1 MLCLFRAEAG
11 ERKLTKH
18 MLYPAGVHRGGP
30 TPCKHAHAFA
40 MGAGLVGKA
49 APLMMPS
56 RFVTTQVAKPGLR
69 KRNLPFLL
77 SDSPLAAPGSSW
89 GVCPSRPVLGVS
101 RALTKSCSCGKRP
114 AQLYQEMRNDLC
126 SPAPG
131 NHPTGL

>member
-40 MGAGLVGKA
+40 TGAGLVGKA

-77 SDSPLAAPGSSW
+77 SDTPASCPGEQ
-89 GVCPSRPVLGVS
+89 LGGLPQPTS
-101 RALTKSCSCGKRP
+101 AGGFLGPDQKLLPWEK
-114 AQLYQEMRNDLC
+114 A
-126 SPAPG
+126 SPAVPRDEE
-131 NHPTGL
+131 